1 MPAFTW
7 SSGMIRV
14 FAGITTAERV
24 NDAKQTARS
33 DEIALR
39 SITTIPGVD
48 SVQRSPFALRQLPPV
63 HRAGTRPEGRFGRHG
78 VRDCCNVSGFT
89 TSSRP
94 LAPDQVTQGG
104 FILPENQADE
114 AFCSLPF

>member
-48 SVQRSPFALRQLPPV
+48 SVQRSPFALRQFPPV
-63 HRAGTRPEGRFGRHG
+63 HRAG
-78 VRDCCNVSGFT
+78 RDQRDDSAATASATVVMS
-89 TSSRP
+89 
-94 LAPDQVTQGG
+94 QG
-104 FILPENQADE
+104 LQRRADHWH
-114 AFCSLPF
+114 PIK